1 MANLTARYW
10 FRNYDHPLTYQW
22 FWKGKH
28 VIVLRILDLLWPWLS
43 LHLLHYQTLG
53 FQFCFIKIL
62 FKIPTSK
69 FIDSI
74 IPVGIIFLNCSQK
87 RQHRKSASSHR
98 FLTACL
104 AGYLCKLKVTSP
116 TACIV
121 LFNPQKSQITLNFF
135 LYFNWS
141 NTVYILLIL
150 FGNVNYSTFIELK
163 EQSMTVK

>member
-1 MANLTARYW
+1 MVLEGKAC
-10 FRNYDHPLTYQW
+10 DHAPD
-22 FWKGKH
+22 F
-28 VIVLRILDLLWPWLS
+28 DLLWPWLS
-43 LHLLHYQTLG
+43 LHLLHYQTSG

-74 IPVGIIFLNCSQK
+74 IPVGIIFLNRTQK

-104 AGYLCKLKVTSP
+104 ADYICKLKVTSP
-116 TACIV
+116 TACII
-121 LFNPQKSQITLNFF
+121 LINPQKGSQITLNFF
-135 LYFNWS
+135 LYFNLS

-150 FGNVNYSTFIELK
+150 FGNVDYSTFIELK
-163 EQSMTVK
+163 EQPMTVK